1 MAVAP
6 GEASCGDGKI
16 YARAVPPTH
25 NGRDESLCTCTAI
38 ARHVSHQG
46 RQQRRAVYD
55 YRDAGV
61 PKHGVLMLVQQT
73 HQAAKLGALIMIGGG
88 ERKERRGV
96 ILREVGR
103 R

>member
-1 MAVAP
+1 MQDDCLSRSDRHPFLQAWRSLPA
-6 GEASCGDGKI
+6 KR
-16 YARAVPPTH
+16 RAVMAKSMPGQCPPTH

-38 ARHVSHQG
+38 ARHVSHQD

-73 HQAAKLGALIMIGGG
+73 HQAAKLGALITIGG
-88 ERKERRGV
+88 
-96 ILREVGR
+96 
-103 R
+103 